1 MERGWQGLIFVLG
14 SVVLI
19 VGVALLLL
27 PGPGWL
33 IIFLGLGILAA
44 EFAWA
49 QRLLHRA
56 RGRYDRAVAL
66 AQGRRSRRKDSA
78 SR

>member
-1 MERGWQGLIFVLG
+1 MLASGLVVIAVG
-14 SVVLI
+14 VVLLVI
-19 VGVALLLL
+19 

-49 QRLLHRA
+49 QRLLTAVRGYYERVVAAARRRRA
-56 RGRYDRAVAL
+56 K
-66 AQGRRSRRKDSA
+66 RSARVE
-78 SR
+78 